1 MDLRQT
7 VLSDSV
13 SPLRLRKTGS
23 RFRIHDST
31 GEEEFLNSRLG
42 LQAKDLADLC
52 DNIPTDQK
60 CAIDAMD
67 KPLASKGGKVSWLV
81 KSFSNV
87 SLPASTSPG
96 SLKTIH
102 MSRVGPA
109 LCRSQSA
116 IIDSPSSES
125 ASFKSP
131 ASTFSA
137 DSWGDQKLGSSR
149 EAGVEE
155 RQQVAKEQ
163 VAVDILKA
171 HKVPSLVLPS
181 QGTSVS
187 PPQLQIGPIARMNF
201 RKELSSQNESL
212 LLPQAALLSVVIA
225 KHSSLGEPP
234 SLDLNPFSPY
244 SLGILET
251 EPITVQG
258 TGAILKQPIDLNEY
272 CSRVNVRPKEEDGED
287 SDSDSDE
294 EQDWED
300 SVEKTPDTTDTDALT
315 EGVAQTF
322 SQDTVQE
329 KGAPVGDVVSAT
341 SSPSHA
347 VEPDATHQ
355 PPESSDLQSPS
366 VASSTESEEIVKQWR
381 RRDHSPELT
390 VDLVGAPLTENAI
403 SLHISNEPLQA
414 KGPGRTHSTG
424 SHENSPVEGGLVS
437 GDQSALLEVE
447 ESIPT
452 PGDILAEGNM
462 GLSTGNP
469 FQDDSLLPTPT
480 AEQDHR
486 MGNKPSRINTTRP
499 PPASRHSNPTSTTMA
514 TTATTNT
521 TVCATATA
529 ATTLVNVTTDS
540 APAKL
545 AHCPPT
551 VLQRASST
559 VFGLTTGA
567 ALKVEAEC
575 PDQQVVS
582 SRVSRSGKLFAR
594 KTKTIAQFEYNTS
607 KKLGKGNFGIV
618 YHGRRK
624 GEDHEVAVKKITR
637 KLPGEIEKLGLV
649 QREMRVCRAFRNKV
663 GIVPLLDII
672 TTNKHHY
679 LVFERAETDLAEMIK
694 LRCRDATGGKSA
706 KDPNQQPMTPSHA
719 LGTVFHIQEIRSI
732 MHTVVLGTQA
742 LHLEGYS
749 HKDIKPAN
757 ILFMNGQGML
767 CDFGLCSQRDE
778 LPLNQFFGT
787 QDYAAPEARRA
798 GGPKSN
804 KCDYIRSDIY
814 SLGAVF
820 YELATGVVLSKV
832 ISRGVNYPKIA
843 LFGGESFSELLQGMV
858 NDPEKRWTID
868 QVVKSRFWSES
879 NSLSRKG
886 AANLP
891 VEESLDIDESAAKR
905 PFRTMSEKQPSVPA
919 DIPLPATPNPLLT
932 PVG

>member
-1 MDLRQT
+1 MDIRQR

-23 RFRIHDST
+23 RFRIHESA
-31 GEEEFLNSRLG
+31 GEEESLNSRLE

-52 DNIPTDQK
+52 DSTTTDQK
-60 CAIDAMD
+60 CAVDAVD
-67 KPLASKGGKVSWLV
+67 KPLASKSGKVSWLV

-96 SLKTIH
+96 SLKTIQ

-137 DSWGDQKLGSSR
+137 DSWGDQKTGTNK
-149 EAGVEE
+149 EAAVEE
-155 RQQVAKEQ
+155 RQQVVKEQ
-163 VAVDILKA
+163 AAEDALKVQ
-171 HKVPSLVLPS
+171 KVHSLVLPS
-181 QGTSVS
+181 QGTLVS

-225 KHSSLGEPP
+225 KHSPLGEAP

-251 EPITVQG
+251 ESITVQG
-258 TGAILKQPIDLNEY
+258 TNAVLKQPIDLNEY

-300 SVEKTPDTTDTDALT
+300 SVEKIPDTTGSDAPIN
-315 EGVAQTF
+315 GVAQT
-322 SQDTVQE
+322 SDQDMVQE
-329 KGAPVGDVVSAT
+329 MGTPVDDEVSAA
-341 SSPSHA
+341 SSPNHA
-347 VEPDATHQ
+347 VEPEATHQ
-355 PPESSDLQSPS
+355 PPDSSDPQSPS

-381 RRDHSPELT
+381 RRDHSSELT
-390 VDLVGAPLTENAI
+390 VDLVGAALTDNAI
-403 SLHISNEPLQA
+403 SSHISDDSQQA
-414 KGPGRTHSTG
+414 MGPGRTHSAC
-424 SHENSPVEGGLVS
+424 SHEDSLVERRLVS
-437 GDQSALLEVE
+437 GHQSAVLEVE
-447 ESIPT
+447 GSIPA
-452 PGDILAEGNM
+452 PGDVSAEGSIR
-462 GLSTGNP
+462 LATSTTS
-469 FQDDSLLPTPT
+469 QDSSLLTAPP
-480 AEQDHR
+480 AEQER
-486 MGNKPSRINTTRP
+486 RIGNKPSRINTTRP
-499 PPASRHSNPTSTTMA
+499 PPTNRHSNPTSTTMA

-521 TVCATATA
+521 TVCAPATA
-529 ATTLVNVTTDS
+529 ATTLVNGATDS
-540 APAKL
+540 APAKV
-545 AHCPPT
+545 AKCPPT

-559 VFGLTTGA
+559 VFGLA
-567 ALKVEAEC
+567 AVKVDAEY
-575 PDQQVVS
+575 PDQQVVA

-694 LRCRDATGGKSA
+694 LRCRDATGGKST

-757 ILFMNGQGML
+757 ILFLNGQGML

-868 QVVKSRFWSES
+868 QVVKSRFWSEG
-879 NSLSRKG
+879 NSLSRNG
-886 AANLP
+886 AANLL
-891 VEESLDIDESAAKR
+891 VKESLNVVESAAKM
-905 PFRTMSEKQPSVPA
+905 PVQTMCEKRLSVPA
-919 DIPLPATPNPLLT
+919 EIPLPATPNPLLT